1 MPTITDF
8 GLSKVL
14 EDLDLPLNG
23 STRGTSFF
31 AGSTRWMAP
40 EIIMALVEDDDAPP
54 PITTASDVYAFA
66 SIGLE
71 VSLRRAAPSIHY
83 ALHLTQLLI

>member
-1 MPTITDF
+1 
-8 GLSKVL
+8 
-14 EDLDLPLNG
+14 
-23 STRGTSFF
+23 
-31 AGSTRWMAP
+31 MAP